1 MHRQWHGT
9 CYYNSNFIQ
18 LLILT
23 MAKKTHSSLKKST
36 SEAMVYSSDPTA
48 LLSRIRSQ
56 DIVIGVVGL
65 GYVGLPLA
73 VEFAMKGIRTIGIDI
88 DNRKISALQ
97 QGHNYI
103 QDISSENVAQ
113 CIANKTLSA
122 TTDFSVCGECDV
134 IYICVPTPFTPNK
147 EPDISHIVHST
158 EEVAKYLRDGHIVIL
173 KSTTFPGTTT
183 KYVQPILERMGKK
196 AGKDYYLAFS
206 PERIDPGNTT
216 WHTGNT
222 PIVVGG
228 VSASCTA
235 LSVAVNEL
243 IIDKVIAV
251 STPEVA
257 EMEKLLENIFRS
269 VNIALVNEL
278 AQLCDRIGVN
288 IWEVVEAASTKP
300 FGFMPFFPGPG
311 IGGHCI
317 LIDPYYLSWMAREV
331 DFVTNFITLAAEV
344 NESMP
349 FYVRSM
355 IEREIARQ
363 PVTMEKAKILL
374 LGMAFKRDVDD
385 LRHSPALKVAELLLE
400 DGMKNISYYD
410 PYIPETEIHGKKVKS
425 EKKLTPQMLEKF
437 DIAVITTDH
446 TSFDYEMIVKHS
458 KVVIDTR
465 NACKKVKGAKK
476 KVRLLG
482 EGKK

>member
-1 MHRQWHGT
+1 
-9 CYYNSNFIQ
+9 
-18 LLILT
+18 
-23 MAKKTHSSLKKST
+23 
-36 SEAMVYSSDPTA
+36 
-48 LLSRIRSQ
+48 
-56 DIVIGVVGL
+56 
-65 GYVGLPLA
+65 
-73 VEFAMKGIRTIGIDI
+73 
-88 DNRKISALQ
+88 
-97 QGHNYI
+97 
-103 QDISSENVAQ
+103 
-113 CIANKTLSA
+113 
-122 TTDFSVCGECDV
+122 
-134 IYICVPTPFTPNK
+134 
-147 EPDISHIVHST
+147 
-158 EEVAKYLRDGHIVIL
+158 
-173 KSTTFPGTTT
+173 
-183 KYVQPILERMGKK
+183 
-196 AGKDYYLAFS
+196 
-206 PERIDPGNTT
+206 
-216 WHTGNT
+216 
-222 PIVVGG
+222 
-228 VSASCTA
+228 
-235 LSVAVNEL
+235 
-243 IIDKVIAV
+243 
-251 STPEVA
+251 
-257 EMEKLLENIFRS
+257 
-269 VNIALVNEL
+269 
-278 AQLCDRIGVN
+278 
-288 IWEVVEAASTKP
+288 
-300 FGFMPFFPGPG
+300 MPFFPGPG

>member
-1 MHRQWHGT
+1 
-9 CYYNSNFIQ
+9 
-18 LLILT
+18 
-23 MAKKTHSSLKKST
+23 MAKTKST
-36 SEAMVYSSDPTA
+36 STKIIKNQSQSMQYVSDVPE
-48 LLSRIRSQ
+48 LLTRIQARN
-56 DIVIGVVGL
+56 ITIGVVGL

-88 DNRKISALQ
+88 DDRKITALRN
-97 QGHNYI
+97 GENYI
-103 QDISSENVAQ
+103 QDIRSENVAQ
-113 CIANKTLSA
+113 CVAEKTLTA
-122 TTDFSVCGECDV
+122 TNDFSVCEQCDV
-134 IYICVPTPFTPNK
+134 IFICVPTPFTPNK
-147 EPDISHIVHST
+147 EPDISHIVHAT
-158 EEVAKYLRDGHIVIL
+158 EEVAKSLRAGHIVIL

-183 KYVQPILERMGKK
+183 KYVQPLLEKNGLK
-196 AGKDYYLAFS
+196 AGKDYFLSFS
-206 PERIDPGNTT
+206 PERIDPGNKV

-228 VSASCTA
+228 VSKDCTT
-235 LSVAVNEL
+235 LSVAVNE
-243 IIDKVIAV
+243 IIIEKVIPV
-251 STPEVA
+251 TTPEVA

-317 LIDPYYLSWMAREV
+317 LIDPYYLSWMAREF

-355 IEREIARQ
+355 IEREVARQ
-363 PVTMEKAKILL
+363 PVTLEKAKILL

-385 LRHSPALKVAELLLE
+385 LRHSPALKVAELLFE
-400 DGMKNISYYD
+400 DGIKNVSYYD
-410 PYIPETEIHGKKVKS
+410 PYIPETDIHGRIVKS
-425 EKKLTPQMLEKF
+425 EKKLTPQVLEKY
-437 DIAVITTDH
+437 DVVVITTDH
-446 TSFDYEMIVKHS
+446 SSFDYDMIVKHS
-458 KVVIDTR
+458 NVVIDTR
-465 NACKKVKGAKK
+465 NACKNVKGAKK

-482 EGKK
+482 EGKR